1 MREIRYTE
9 VKTHDEHNRPLLLSY
24 SVLVDKLYQQERYG
38 VKVTNKNNGEIALAL
53 DLTTEA
59 KTIYEL
65 LDKLAKNTVTPTS
78 LADVV
83 VDWQAGER
91 DGC

>member
-9 VKTHDEHNRPLLLSY
+9 VKTHDEYNRPLLLSY

-38 VKVTNKNNGEIALAL
+38 VKVTNKNSGEIALAL
-53 DLTTEA
+53 DLATEA
-59 KTIYEL
+59 KPVYDL
-65 LDKLAKNTVTPTS
+65 LEKLAKNAVTPTT

-83 VDWQAGER
+83 ADWQAR
-91 DGC
+91 

>member
-1 MREIRYTE
+1 LREIKYIE
-9 VKTHDEHNRPLLLSY
+9 VKTQGENHQPLLLSY
-24 SVLVDKLYQQERYG
+24 SVLVDKFYQQERYG
-38 VKVTNKNNGEIALAL
+38 VKVTNKNSGEIALAL

-59 KTIYEL
+59 ETIYEL